1 MTSLRELEVRHLV
14 AFEAVARLGTMARAA
29 DEVGY
34 TQGAVSQQIARLE
47 KVVGEPV
54 FDRHPGPRPVSL
66 TPFGERVLDHAC
78 DLLDRVRSTAA
89 DLDAYRDGDAGR
101 IRIGTFQ
108 SASVALLPQVV
119 GRLLAERPGIE
130 LELFEAMDDHLTD
143 WLRSSRIDL
152 SFFIG
157 ENGEPGEFRTVPLLA
172 DRYVAV
178 SRTGDLRPGALRPKE
193 LVALRLMADPTDAR
207 HRIDPGLRA
216 AGVVPTYAFQSR
228 DYGTALALVRAGLGV
243 AIVPQLILDPQARD
257 LAVHEIDADIPA
269 RELALGWRA
278 DRTLSPAAQ
287 HFVDA
292 ALDAVAAGDLALPVT
307 PN

>member
-1 MTSLRELEVRHLV
+1 MEALRELEVRHLV
-14 AFEAVARLGTMARAA
+14 AFEAVTRLGTMARAA
-29 DEVGY
+29 EELGY
-34 TQGAVSQQIARLE
+34 TQGAVSQQVARLE
-47 KVVGEPV
+47 KLVGGPV

-66 TPFGERVLDHAC
+66 TPFGERLLGHAR
-78 DLLDRVRSTAA
+78 DLIDRVRSTAA
-89 DLDAYRDGDAGR
+89 DLEAYRDGDAGT

-108 SASVALLPQVV
+108 SASMALLPQVV
-119 GRLLAERPGIE
+119 GRLLAERPNVE

-157 ENGEPGEFRTVPLLA
+157 DNGEPGEFRTEPLLA

-178 SRTGDLRPGALRPKE
+178 SRAGDVPAGPLRPAE
-193 LVALRLMADPTDAR
+193 LVALRLLADPTDAR

-216 AGVVPTYAFQSR
+216 AGVVPTYAFLTR
-228 DYGTALALVRAGLGV
+228 DYGTALAMVRAGLGV
-243 AIVPQLILDPQARD
+243 AIVPQLILDPRSGD
-257 LAVHEIDADIPA
+257 LVVHPIDADIPP

-278 DRTLSPAAQ
+278 DRALSPAAR

-292 ALDAVAAGDLALPVT
+292 AVAAVAAGDLALPT
-307 PN
+307 